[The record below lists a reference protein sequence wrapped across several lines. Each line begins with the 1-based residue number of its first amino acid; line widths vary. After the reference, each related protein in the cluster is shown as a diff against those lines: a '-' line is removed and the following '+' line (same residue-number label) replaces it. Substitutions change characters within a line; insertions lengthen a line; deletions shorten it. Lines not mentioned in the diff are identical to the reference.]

1 MVTLKYLKQYRKI
14 IEEKKN
20 DPTAFSPTQTILIFW
35 CISFPIFIPSYYNC
49 ILYMHTTSYHFF
61 TNPNI
66 FLHHNIFTI
75 NNMFNG
81 YIIFKRKD
89 IIQCLSLLAYFP
101 DVFSISLPYQW
112 YGKIYQWYVF
122 SIPVS
127 LA

>member
-1 MVTLKYLKQYRKI
+1 
-14 IEEKKN
+14 
-20 DPTAFSPTQTILIFW
+20 
-35 CISFPIFIPSYYNC
+35 
-49 ILYMHTTSYHFF
+49 MHTTSYHFF
-61 TNPNI
+61 TNLNM

-112 YGKIYQWYVF
+112 YVF
-122 SIPVS
+122 SIISQMLEDHYETDGPKT
-127 LA
+127 